1 MKRSFLA
8 ASLLSATLLV
18 GACGSTSSD
27 DSGAALTTIPTST
40 STPST
45 STVTSQIT
53 AVEEPAAAPASS
65 SAAAAA
71 AAAADEPYS
80 FPGYRQT
87 CEEALKMLAGFEEL
101 NKQWGSEAPELDQT
115 VEMEKLLAEIEKE
128 AEFTAMSKSEQDQF
142 RKAFRAAATG
152 RC

>member
-1 MKRSFLA
+1 MKRPLLA
-8 ASLLSATLLV
+8 AGVLAATILV
-18 GACGSTSSD
+18 SACGSNDAET
-27 DSGAALTTIPTST
+27 
-40 STPST
+40 
-45 STVTSQIT
+45 
-53 AVEEPAAAPASS
+53 S
-65 SAAAAA
+65 SAAATSTTTTSSTSTTAA
-71 AAAADEPYS
+71 PPSTTTATTSVEEAEWVPTTTSTQPTDPYR

-101 NKQWGSEAPELDQT
+101 NKQWGSDAPELDQT